1 MYTCDMSRFLCY
13 LFIISSI
20 LTVADGGSND
30 IYEQSQMVAEMTFMN
45 SHRWWQQWYLWT
57 VADGGSN
64 DIHEQSQ
71 MVAAMTFMNSRRWW
85 QQWHLWT
92 VADGGS
98 NDIYE
103 QSQMVLSQI
112 AINWKPYI
120 CTEN

>member
-57 VADGGSN
+57 VADGGSK
-64 DIHEQSQ
+64 
-71 MVAAMTFMNSRRWW
+71 
-85 QQWHLWT
+85 WHLWI

-112 AINWKPYI
+112 AIFWKPYI

>member
-1 MYTCDMSRFLCY
+1 MYTCDMSLFLRY

-20 LTVADGGSND
+20 L
-30 IYEQSQMVAEMTFMN
+30 
-45 SHRWWQQWYLWT
+45 
-57 VADGGSN
+57 
-64 DIHEQSQ
+64 
-71 MVAAMTFMNSRRWW
+71 
-85 QQWHLWT
+85 T